1 MEWQTIINSALG
13 LIIGIV
19 GWFAREL
26 WDAIKELRKDI
37 KSIEQGLPEH
47 YVRKDD
53 FKDAMKE
60 IKEDMKDGFDKIEN
74 MIGLVFKKL
83 ESKQDK

>member
-13 LIIGIV
+13 LIIGVV

-37 KSIEQGLPEH
+37 KSIETSLPEH
-47 YVRKDD
+47 YVRRDD
-53 FKDAMKE
+53 FKEAMKE
-60 IKEDMKDGFDKIEN
+60 VKEDMKAGFDRIEN

>member
-13 LIIGIV
+13 LIIGVV

-37 KSIEQGLPEH
+37 KSIEQNLPEH